1 MIKYLNKIKLLNHN
15 SVPMH
20 EIMNKEEIEELLKKY
35 SINKEH
41 LPKIL
46 INDPIIIEIG
56 AKVGDIIKIKRK
68 SSTAEE
74 SIYYRLVIESIS

>member
-1 MIKYLNKIKLLNHN
+1 MIKYLNQIKLSNHN
-15 SVPMH
+15 SVPVH
-20 EIMNKEEIEELLKKY
+20 EIMKQEEIEELLKKY

-68 SSTAEE
+68 SYTAEE
-74 SIYYRLVIESIS
+74 STYYRLVIESIS

>member
-1 MIKYLNKIKLLNHN
+1 MNKIKLLNHN

>member
-1 MIKYLNKIKLLNHN
+1 MNKIKLLNHN

-56 AKVGDIIKIKRK
+56 AKIGDIIKIKRK

-74 SIYYRLVIESIS
+74 STYYRLVIESIS

>member
-1 MIKYLNKIKLLNHN
+1 MNKIKLLNHN

-20 EIMNKEEIEELLKKY
+20 EIMNKEEIEKLLKKY

-56 AKVGDIIKIKRK
+56 AKIGDIIKIKRK

-74 SIYYRLVIESIS
+74 STYYRLVIESIS

>member
-56 AKVGDIIKIKRK
+56 AKIGDIIKIKRK
-68 SSTAEE
+68 
-74 SIYYRLVIESIS
+74 IFIFIFK